1 MMKKLFFTALLALV
15 ALAGQAKEKKVV
27 WEQPTT
33 EYGNNYG
40 DGFFNLVLDVTKV
53 ELKTDETVVYIT
65 AQQRS
70 DYPEASFQF
79 VSDTYLKAGDQ
90 RYTLISADGIELNKF
105 VQTNKDGRREIV
117 FHFPPLPKETQSF
130 DFIEGDDPRA
140 FQIKGIKPVEER
152 WKQLFPSYWRNAQG
166 DWKISFFEDF
176 AIYDCRFWNYEQC
189 NVNHKS
195 GEADIVMR
203 NGNDVLKVK
212 VGKDKK
218 GTRTIQV
225 GSQKAAYAMITSRF
239 LPDYP
244 TKDTRTEFKDTHY
257 KTDSVTLIGWLKDMP
272 QQMKD
277 KGDAFDVYYKNIF
290 SDKQMSISG
299 KVDSLGRFVAK
310 VPLLN
315 SSMVIFDGNRT
326 YIFTLFEPGE
336 TYFLLYDFKEGRRF
350 YMGNDVRL
358 QNELLKYPIAMVR
371 WRNEYP
377 EEKFDETGA
386 LQLFESLKQV
396 KEGAMEKLNQVVA
409 EHPNIS
415 DRYFNFV
422 KGFYNTSEGRELMQ
436 GRFDIKDNNVPA
448 EYMNYVHQQHWQQ
461 RCRPYTLYFDFC
473 TFRRDYID
481 QLNQERYAI
490 KMPIGFLYT
499 YTDMEAPTLR
509 RYRDAGKVSITDEEL
524 AAMENFSN
532 YRNQTVRIFKDEED
546 AEKWEAEHKEYQE
559 SLERVSAITKREDIK
574 KVLETEQ
581 PLFPLYHTL
590 AILDSLDCDK
600 DLCDIII
607 INELYGKLNQNRQP
621 LTDFV
626 MQYVEENVSMEAAKK
641 FLRAEQEKYLAL
653 QNKDFANAASLRPSS
668 DVEGMSDGEKILRKI
683 IEPYKG
689 RLIYVD
695 IWGTWCG
702 PCKEALKESH
712 KLKEALKDYD
722 IVYLYLANRSSD
734 ESWKNVIKEYDLT
747 GEDCVHYNLPSDQQR
762 ALERYIGINGYPTY
776 KLIDKE
782 GNIHDLNWRHHEDLN
797 NFREIIAKFS
807 E

>member
-1 MMKKLFFTALLALV
+1 MNKKVIFTALLALAV
-15 ALAGQAKEKKVV
+15 VAGQAQEKQIV

-33 EYGNNYG
+33 EYGNSYG

-65 AQQRS
+65 AQRRS

-117 FHFPPLPKETQSF
+117 FHFPPLPKDTKSF

-166 DWKISFFEDF
+166 DWKIAFFEDF

-244 TKDTRTEFKDTHY
+244 TKDTRTEFVDNGY
-257 KTDSVTLIGWLKDMP
+257 KTDTVTVVGWLKDMP
-272 QQMKD
+272 E
-277 KGDAFDVYYKNIF
+277 YYKSLETFDF
-290 SDKQMSISG
+290 SFENLFTGEEESVEADL
-299 KVDSLGRFVAK
+299 DELGRFSVK
-310 VPLLN
+310 IPIRN
-315 SSMVIFDGNRT
+315 STEFFCDWDRCFIRT
-326 YIFTLFEPGE
+326 MLEPDK

-350 YMGNDVRL
+350 FMGDDCRL
-358 QNELLKYPIAMVR
+358 QNELFKYPLDWESISLYKRLNREDKAT
-371 WRNEYP
+371 P
-377 EEKFDETGA
+377 EQFDQYIVSVDSLIKTQYAKIDALCEQHPTLSARFNRYRKGNTLMRQARDFGQARFCVPKF
-386 LQLFESLKQV
+386 QLPDD
-396 KEGAMEKLNQVVA
+396 AR
-409 EHPNIS
+409 
-415 DRYFNFV
+415 RYAYDTFWT
-422 KGFYNTSEGRELMQ
+422 KIEQ
-436 GRFDIKDNNVPA
+436 
-448 EYMNYVHQQHWQQ
+448 
-461 RCRPYTLYFDFC
+461 PYTLHRSISGFLCDYLDDAIDISTI
-473 TFRRDYID
+473 TFNWNAQDYI
-481 QLNQERYAI
+481 NE
-490 KMPIGFLYT
+490 F
-499 YTDMEAPTLR
+499 
-509 RYRDAGKVSITDEEL
+509 SSNDEEL
-524 AAMENFSN
+524 ALLTRWKSWVADGQAQIEAVP
-532 YRNQTVRIFKDEED
+532 TEEEKVRL
-546 AEKWEAEHKEYQE
+546 AEKLNADNADLLKD
-559 SLERVSAITKREDIK
+559 VAKIVNGPKAK
-574 KVLETEQ
+574 KFIDGQ
-581 PLFPLYHTL
+581 LFLIRINKGL
-590 AILDSLDCDK
+590 QVLDSLGTAPFIKEVWLTREVLGNIDDQRTSLAPAVLDTLRTIFSTSDCFEMIEK
-600 DLCDIII
+600 V
-607 INELYGKLNQNRQP
+607 NAK
-621 LTDFV
+621 
-626 MQYVEENVSMEAAKK
+626 YVAWEN
-641 FLRAEQEKYLAL
+641 
-653 QNKDFANAASLRPSS
+653 NDFANAASLRPSS

-689 RLIYVD
+689 RIIYVD

-762 ALERYIGINGYPTY
+762 AIERYIGINGYPTY

-782 GNIHDLNWRHHEDLN
+782 GNIYDLDWRHYEDLN

>member
-1 MMKKLFFTALLALV
+1 MKKIIITALFVLV
-15 ALAGQAKEKKVV
+15 AVAGQAKEIV
-27 WEQPTT
+27 WNNPTT
-33 EYGNNYG
+33 EYSNSYG
-40 DGFFNLVLDVTKV
+40 DGYFILSLDVTKV
-53 ELKTDETVVYIT
+53 ELKETETVVHIT

-70 DYPEASFQF
+70 DYPEYSFQF
-79 VSDTYLKAGDQ
+79 VGDTYLKVGEK
-90 RYTLISADGIELNKF
+90 RYTLVSADGIELNKY
-105 VQTNKDGRREIV
+105 VQTDKNGKREMV
-117 FHFPPLPKETQSF
+117 FHFPPLPKDTKSF
-130 DFIEGDDPRA
+130 DFIEGDGDRA

-166 DWKISFFEDF
+166 DWKIAFFEDC
-176 AIYDCRFWNYEQC
+176 AIYDCKFWDYKQC
-189 NVNHKS
+189 NVNPKT
-195 GEADIVMR
+195 GEATMVLA
-203 NGNDVLKVK
+203 NGNDELKIV
-212 VGKDKK
+212 VGKNKK
-218 GTRTIQV
+218 GTRTIQI
-225 GSQKAAYAMITSRF
+225 GNEKAVYSMITSRF

-244 TKDTRTEFKDTHY
+244 TKDTRTAFKDTHY
-257 KTDSVTLIGWLKDMP
+257 KTDTVTLIGWLKDMP

-299 KVDSLGRFVAK
+299 KVDSMGRFVAK

-315 SSMVIFDGNRT
+315 SSMVIFDGIRT

-461 RCRPYTLYFDFC
+461 RSRPYTLYSDFC
-473 TFRRDYID
+473 TFRGDYID

-490 KMPIGFLYT
+490 KMPIGGFLYT
-499 YTDMEAPTLR
+499 YTDMEVPTLR
-509 RYRDAGKVSITDEEL
+509 RYRDAGKVSITDDEL
-524 AAMENFSN
+524 AAMENFAN
-532 YRNQTVRIFKDEED
+532 NRNQTIRIFKDEED
-546 AEKWEAEHKEYQE
+546 AEKWETEHKEYQDNY
-559 SLERVSAITKREDIK
+559 ERVSAITKRKDIK

-590 AILDSLDCDK
+590 AILDPLDCDK
-600 DLCDIII
+600 DLRDIII
-607 INELYGKLNQNRQP
+607 VSELYGKINQNRQP

-626 MQYVEENVSMEAAKK
+626 MQYVEENVSMEAAKE

-668 DVEGMSDGEKILRKI
+668 DVENMTDGEKILRKI

-695 IWGTWCG
+695 IWGTWCS
-702 PCKEALKESH
+702 PCKKALSH
-712 KLKEALKDYD
+712 SQQMYEQLKDYD
-722 IVYLYLANRSSD
+722 IVYLYLANRSSE
-734 ESWKNVIKEYDLT
+734 ESWKNVIKEYNLT
-747 GEDCVHYNLPSDQQR
+747 GENCVHYNLPADQQS
-762 ALERYIGINGYPTY
+762 AVEHYLGVTSFPTY
-776 KLIDKE
+776 KIIDKD
-782 GNIHDLNWRHHEDLN
+782 GNIHDLKSWHHEDLEA
-797 NFREIIAKFS
+797 FKKIIEQFNP
-807 E
+807 